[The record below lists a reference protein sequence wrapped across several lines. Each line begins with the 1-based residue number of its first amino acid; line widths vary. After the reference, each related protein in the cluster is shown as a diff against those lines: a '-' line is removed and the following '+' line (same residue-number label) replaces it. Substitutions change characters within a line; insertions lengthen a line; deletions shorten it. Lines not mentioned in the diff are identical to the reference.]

1 MNDLIRPA
9 LYDAK
14 HRISPS
20 EKKTSFV
27 NKLHEFVGPICETSD
42 KFLLTKKYQK
52 IKQGDVLIIHD
63 VGAYGMVLSSNY
75 NMRPKP
81 AEVLINGSKNIIIKK
96 RQRINVTWHVS
107 GNLLWLNGGLATP
120 HRPRANEWG
129 GTACCRQ
136 SSSDRGDRSCQ
147 H

>member
-96 RQRINVTWHVS
+96 RQRINDIV
-107 GNLLWLNGGLATP
+107 
-120 HRPRANEWG
+120 
-129 GTACCRQ
+129 
-136 SSSDRGDRSCQ
+136 
-147 H
+147 